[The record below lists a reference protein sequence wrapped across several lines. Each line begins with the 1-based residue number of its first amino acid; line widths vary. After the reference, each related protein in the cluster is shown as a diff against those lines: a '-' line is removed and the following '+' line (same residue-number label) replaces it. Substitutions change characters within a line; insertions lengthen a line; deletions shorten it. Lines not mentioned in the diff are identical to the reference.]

1 MSQESQ
7 PSSSI
12 SARLIGRNGAVPK
25 RWAQYLR
32 YEKSG
37 LKSGSDVSI
46 GRDLYG
52 RRAIN
57 SMPNSRICA
66 GATGPVTRRYGA
78 CAGFEPAWPV
88 SSGVSF
94 HACASL
100 SCYFG
105 ASQHAARGMVHL
117 LVPNCDAGRRQAARG
132 KNGRRRRV
140 AMSETVTPFHRN
152 GVTGG

>member
-1 MSQESQ
+1 MMSQESQ

-66 GATGPVTRRYGA
+66 GATLPRDDTV
-78 CAGFEPAWPV
+78 
-88 SSGVSF
+88 
-94 HACASL
+94 
-100 SCYFG
+100 
-105 ASQHAARGMVHL
+105 
-117 LVPNCDAGRRQAARG
+117 LVPVLSRHGQCRQVCHFMRVLPCLAILVLRNMRRGGWSMFLSLIAMPGGVRQLGARMAGD
-132 KNGRRRRV
+132 V
-140 AMSETVTPFHRN
+140 AWQ
-152 GVTGG
+152 

>member
-1 MSQESQ
+1 MMSQESQ

-57 SMPNSRICA
+57 LMPNVRLCA
-66 GATGPVTRRYGA
+66 GTTSPREDSWL
-78 CAGFEPAWPV
+78 CAGFLPAWPGPSV
-88 SSGVSF
+88 VSF
-94 HACASL
+94 IA
-100 SCYFG
+100 
-105 ASQHAARGMVHL
+105 GMVGHAEM
-117 LVPNCDAGRRQAARG
+117 V
-132 KNGRRRRV
+132 
-140 AMSETVTPFHRN
+140 
-152 GVTGG
+152 GGIGIE